1 MLIYKLQCNPAE
13 RRGSAHTMVVAQRRF
28 AFLFAA
34 AASAVEQPLL
44 LCSPGGRDGFGSQYF
59 HHMAVFGACA
69 AHGDCCYVHSSFQ
82 TLAHG
87 ADPRRAEAFTGLR
100 SGDACR
106 HLLSSPRRD
115 ETLPPDPEGASI
127 GCSNGRLRREGA
139 TAGWQLST
147 IEWPRPA
154 PKYSLWTFLHNATT
168 RGALRRLYD
177 AAPKVGF
184 PAPPDCAVR
193 IHARRGD
200 HVVAGGAAGHKE
212 TNATLLCVVDAAL
225 RRAPGATVCVYS
237 EGRPE
242 GRQDR
247 QARLDGALR
256 QRQAHG
262 VEGHLDV
269 DGERARA
276 RPRRRRDRGGLVGR
290 RERVLDARA
299 GDGGEE
305 DDVPLE
311 GRVGRRA
318 GGDVGRGAAGLEAVP
333 GGLGPAGPRRRPSS
347 RRGCPSLN

>member
-1 MLIYKLQCNPAE
+1 
-13 RRGSAHTMVVAQRRF
+13 MVVAQRRL
-28 AFLFAA
+28 AFLVAA

-139 TAGWQLST
+139 TAGWRLST

-242 GRQDR
+242 DFGPALATHPRVHW
-247 QARLDGALR
+247 RL
-256 QRQAHG
+256 
-262 VEGHLDV
+262 
-269 DGERARA
+269 
-276 RPRRRRDRGGLVGR
+276 
-290 RERVLDARA
+290 
-299 GDGGEE
+299 
-305 DDVPLE
+305 
-311 GRVGRRA
+311 
-318 GGDVGRGAAGLEAVP
+318 GGDPLHTFHELVTAPTLFVAAKSTFSAAAAVLNEGELLYAPLKAYAVHQAKQEHYNPLAACFGLACACVADAERRSWSRAASECCADP
-333 GGLGPAGPRRRPSS
+333 RPAYARGPRGLPGQLGLSDFRFRL
-347 RRGCPSLN
+347 LN

>member
-1 MLIYKLQCNPAE
+1 
-13 RRGSAHTMVVAQRRF
+13 MVVAQRRF

-115 ETLPPDPEGASI
+115 ESLPPDPEGASI

-139 TAGWQLST
+139 TAGWRLST

-168 RGALRRLYD
+168 RGALRGLRGRD
-177 AAPKVGF
+177 KRAKF
-184 PAPPDCAVR
+184 PTSKGSDLGHFLLVSADFWTS
-193 IHARRGD
+193 D
-200 HVVAGGAAGHKE
+200 HLSE
-212 TNATLLCVVDAAL
+212 RSRSVDVFSV
-225 RRAPGATVCVYS
+225 T
-237 EGRPE
+237 
-242 GRQDR
+242 
-247 QARLDGALR
+247 
-256 QRQAHG
+256 
-262 VEGHLDV
+262 
-269 DGERARA
+269 RARGTLTLK
-276 RPRRRRDRGGLVGR
+276 RR
-290 RERVLDARA
+290 
-299 GDGGEE
+299 
-305 DDVPLE
+305 
-311 GRVGRRA
+311 
-318 GGDVGRGAAGLEAVP
+318 
-333 GGLGPAGPRRRPSS
+333 
-347 RRGCPSLN
+347 

>member
-1 MLIYKLQCNPAE
+1 
-13 RRGSAHTMVVAQRRF
+13 MVVAKPQL
-28 AFLFAA
+28 AFLFAVSA
-34 AASAVEQPLL
+34 FAVEQPLL

-139 TAGWQLST
+139 TAGWRLST

-154 PKYSLWTFLHNATT
+154 PEYSLWTFLHNATT

-193 IHARRGD
+193 IHAPRR
-200 HVVAGGAAGHKE
+200 
-212 TNATLLCVVDAAL
+212 
-225 RRAPGATVCVYS
+225 PP

-242 GRQDR
+242 DFGPALATHPRVHWRLGGDPLHTFHELVTAPTLFVAAKSTFSAAAAVLNEGELLYAPLKAYAVH
-247 QARLDGALR
+247 QAK
-256 QRQAHG
+256 QEHYNPS
-262 VEGHLDV
+262 
-269 DGERARA
+269 
-276 RPRRRRDRGGLVGR
+276 RPASASPAPASPTPRGGPGPARRRSAARTRGPR
-290 RERVLDARA
+290 SRA
-299 GDGGEE
+299 GPGPPGQ
-305 DDVPLE
+305 L
-311 GRVGRRA
+311 
-318 GGDVGRGAAGLEAVP
+318 GLSDFRFR
-333 GGLGPAGPRRRPSS
+333 L
-347 RRGCPSLN
+347 LN

>member
-1 MLIYKLQCNPAE
+1 
-13 RRGSAHTMVVAQRRF
+13 MVVAQRRF

-34 AASAVEQPLL
+34 AAFAVEQPLL

-242 GRQDR
+242 DFGPALAAHPRVHW
-247 QARLDGALR
+247 RL
-256 QRQAHG
+256 
-262 VEGHLDV
+262 
-269 DGERARA
+269 
-276 RPRRRRDRGGLVGR
+276 
-290 RERVLDARA
+290 
-299 GDGGEE
+299 
-305 DDVPLE
+305 
-311 GRVGRRA
+311 
-318 GGDVGRGAAGLEAVP
+318 GGDPLHTFHELVTAPTLFVAAKSTFSAAAAVLNEGELLGAGRA
-333 GGLGPAGPRRRPSS
+333 
-347 RRGCPSLN
+347 

>member
-1 MLIYKLQCNPAE
+1 
-13 RRGSAHTMVVAQRRF
+13 MVVVQRQL

-34 AASAVEQPLL
+34 AAFAVEQPLL

-168 RGALRRLYD
+168 RGALRRLQGGTRERNSQLQK
-177 AAPKVGF
+177 APISAVFHSFRLNFGQAII
-184 PAPPDCAVR
+184 PWSGLEAWMLAP
-193 IHARRGD
+193 
-200 HVVAGGAAGHKE
+200 
-212 TNATLLCVVDAAL
+212 
-225 RRAPGATVCVYS
+225 
-237 EGRPE
+237 
-242 GRQDR
+242 
-247 QARLDGALR
+247 
-256 QRQAHG
+256 
-262 VEGHLDV
+262 
-269 DGERARA
+269 ERARA
-276 RPRRRRDRGGLVGR
+276 
-290 RERVLDARA
+290 EH
-299 GDGGEE
+299 
-305 DDVPLE
+305 
-311 GRVGRRA
+311 
-318 GGDVGRGAAGLEAVP
+318 
-333 GGLGPAGPRRRPSS
+333 S
-347 RRGCPSLN
+347 R

>member
-1 MLIYKLQCNPAE
+1 
-13 RRGSAHTMVVAQRRF
+13 MVVAKPQL
-28 AFLFAA
+28 AFLFAVSA
-34 AASAVEQPLL
+34 FAVEQPLL

-139 TAGWQLST
+139 TAGWRLST

-154 PKYSLWTFLHNATT
+154 PSTASGPSCTT
-168 RGALRRLYD
+168 RRRGRPPGSD

-184 PAPPDCAVR
+184 PRRRTAPCASTR
-193 IHARRGD
+193 AAGTTSSPAAPRATRRRTRRCSASSTRRCGARR
-200 HVVAGGAAGHKE
+200 A
-212 TNATLLCVVDAAL
+212 
-225 RRAPGATVCVYS
+225 RRSASG

-242 GRQDR
+242 DFGPALATHPRVHWRLGGDPLHTFHELVTAPTLFVAAKSTFSAAAAVLNEGELLYAPLKAYAVH
-247 QARLDGALR
+247 QAKQEHYNPLAACFGLACACVADA
-256 QRQAHG
+256 
-262 VEGHLDV
+262 
-269 DGERARA
+269 ERRSWSARRRVRGPAAACGPRASGPA
-276 RPRRRRDRGGLVGR
+276 RPVRL
-290 RERVLDARA
+290 
-299 GDGGEE
+299 
-305 DDVPLE
+305 PL
-311 GRVGRRA
+311 
-318 GGDVGRGAAGLEAVP
+318 
-333 GGLGPAGPRRRPSS
+333 
-347 RRGCPSLN
+347 

>member
-1 MLIYKLQCNPAE
+1 
-13 RRGSAHTMVVAQRRF
+13 MVVAKPQL

-34 AASAVEQPLL
+34 AAFAVEQPLL

-106 HLLSSPRRD
+106 HLLSPPRRRP
-115 ETLPPDPEGASI
+115 LPPTRGASI

-139 TAGWQLST
+139 TAGWRLST

-154 PKYSLWTFLHNATT
+154 PTASGPSCTT
-168 RGALRRLYD
+168 RRRGALRRLD
-177 AAPKVGF
+177 AGESRL

-193 IHARRGD
+193 IHAPRD

-225 RRAPGATVCVYS
+225 RRARRDRLRLQRA
-237 EGRPE
+237 GRRTS
-242 GRQDR
+242 G
-247 QARLDGALR
+247 
-256 QRQAHG
+256 
-262 VEGHLDV
+262 
-269 DGERARA
+269 RARA
-276 RPRRRRDRGGLVGR
+276 HPRVHWRL
-290 RERVLDARA
+290 
-299 GDGGEE
+299 
-305 DDVPLE
+305 
-311 GRVGRRA
+311 
-318 GGDVGRGAAGLEAVP
+318 GGDPLHTFHELVTAPTLFVAAKSTFAAAAVLNEGELLYAPLKAYAVHQAKQAHYNPLAACFGLACACVADAERRSWSRAASECCADP
-333 GGLGPAGPRRRPSS
+333 RPAYARGPRGLPGQLGLSDFRFRL
-347 RRGCPSLN
+347 LN